1 MQTEKKVVYY
11 RGEAMPYSYT
21 PNDLRAVLVPV
32 NHTNHVE
39 GQEATNGFINTTSK
53 VVNWNKE
60 TGVIE
65 TTYSIYV
72 PYVEEIEKTEGVV

>member
-1 MQTEKKVVYY
+1 MQTEKKVVHY
-11 RGEAMPYSYT
+11 RGKAMPLAYSE
-21 PNDLRAVLVPV
+21 NDVRAMLVPV

-39 GQEATNGFINTTSK
+39 GQGATNETMNTTSK
-53 VVNWNKE
+53 VVHWDVD

-72 PYVEEIEKTEGVV
+72 PIAQSEAVV